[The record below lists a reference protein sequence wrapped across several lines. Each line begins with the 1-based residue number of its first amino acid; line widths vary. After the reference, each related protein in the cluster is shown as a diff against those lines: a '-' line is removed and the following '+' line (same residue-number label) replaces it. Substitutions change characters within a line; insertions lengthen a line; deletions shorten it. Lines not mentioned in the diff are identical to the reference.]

1 MDVENIL
8 CDYIEYCESK
18 NKSENTIRSYVNHI
32 NEFFN
37 FIQKK
42 DLKGIDKKDVYKYL
56 HYIAKEKKNSIATQ
70 RNKIAALKNFYSYL
84 VEFELVENNIVHDI
98 EMPKMNPPI
107 RKYLTL
113 DQVFKVINSI
123 DSRNKIRDQTIL
135 MLFLT
140 TGMRLSEV
148 VNLNI
153 GDIKQNFIIIN
164 GKGNKERVVYL
175 TENMREQLHQYLL
188 VRPEV
193 KTSALFVSEQGNR
206 ISPNAIRYIVNTI
219 LDNAQLGIDL
229 DGITVHTL
237 RHTFATINYQSGNM
251 DLRELQEALGHSNI
265 NTTQIYTHM
274 SENQLMK
281 SAENNPLNKLLK
293 NNKKNT

>member
-1 MDVENIL
+1 MDIENIL

-188 VRPEV
+188 VRPEA

-293 NNKKNT
+293 NSKKNT

>member
-1 MDVENIL
+1 MDIENIL

-98 EMPKMNPPI
+98 ETPKMNPPI

-188 VRPEV
+188 VRPEA

-293 NNKKNT
+293 NSKKNT